1 MLRLILFN
9 DFLRDTKIYL
19 RSYTINPHQL
29 FYSQFLRVVLPHQNY
44 TLLNKYY
51 FSALAAFVIW
61 GFISLLLKPM
71 HIYPAMDILFY
82 RVFFSA
88 VIMAGIMLFVNPAMR
103 KSNLHTFNKLSDS
116 DKKQTAIKTLLGGIL
131 LAFNWFFF
139 IYAMNNISIKAASYA
154 YLICPIIT
162 TLLAYFI
169 LKEKLSRQ
177 QWLAVF
183 ISFISCTILAFNHL
197 VDLLYSLVVA
207 FSYAFYLITQR
218 NNTKL
223 DKFFILSVQLIFA
236 GICLL
241 PLFPFFSSDIHF
253 EISFYIQVLLLAI
266 LFTILPLWLNL
277 FALKGVNSST
287 MGILLYINPLLNF
300 VVAAVIFHEAT
311 TWVQIVGYAV
321 ILLSILLFNWAR
333 LKTAFS

>member
-1 MLRLILFN
+1 
-9 DFLRDTKIYL
+9 
-19 RSYTINPHQL
+19 
-29 FYSQFLRVVLPHQNY
+29 
-44 TLLNKYY
+44 LNKYY
-51 FSALAAFVIW
+51 LSALGAFIIW

-88 VIMAGIMLFVNPAMR
+88 SIMSLILLFVTPEIRN
-103 KSNLHTFNKLSDS
+103 SNFNTYKNLSAPH
-116 DKKQTAIKTLLGGIL
+116 KKETVFKTLIGGIL

-162 TLLAYFI
+162 TVLAYFI

-197 VDLLYSLVVA
+197 IDLLYSLIVA

-218 NNTKL
+218 NNNKL
-223 DKFFILSVQLIFA
+223 DKFFILTLQMVFA
-236 GICLL
+236 AVFLAPI
-241 PLFPFFSSDIHF
+241 FPFYATNTAYDIK
-253 EISFYIQVLLLAI
+253 FYSQVIVLAVI
-266 LFTILPLWLNL
+266 FTILPLWLNL
-277 FALKGVNSST
+277 YALKGVNSST
-287 MGILLYINPLLNF
+287 MGILLYINPILNF
-300 VVAAVIFHEAT
+300 AVAAIIFNEST
-311 TWVQIVGYAV
+311 ELIQIIGYMA
-321 ILLSILLFNWAR
+321 IFISIILFNWER
-333 LKTAFS
+333 IQSIFKNS